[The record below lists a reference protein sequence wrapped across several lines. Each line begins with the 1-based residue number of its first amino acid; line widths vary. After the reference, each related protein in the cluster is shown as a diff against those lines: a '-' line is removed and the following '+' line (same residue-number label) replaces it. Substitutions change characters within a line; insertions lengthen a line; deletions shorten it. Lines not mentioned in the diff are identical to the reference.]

1 MTVEI
6 EAECEAYEQAL
17 QRLEQENAQPLSE
30 EVRFRLLS
38 IYITGSEGV
47 LRAPLLL
54 CTQMKGAASAEVLMA
69 PLHRRPE
76 ATGSARG
83 TAAH

>member
-30 EVRFRLLS
+30 EVS
-38 IYITGSEGV
+38 S
-47 LRAPLLL
+47 
-54 CTQMKGAASAEVLMA
+54 C
-69 PLHRRPE
+69 
-76 ATGSARG
+76 
-83 TAAH
+83 